1 MSLVYRRYVFCR
13 RLTPPYSRSA
23 DIRSGNRP
31 GKLADTTARKT
42 KFQGK
47 KKATAFTGDRFKS
60 SIGIS
65 LSLR

>member
-47 KKATAFTGDRFKS
+47 KKSDRLHRRPLQIFN
-60 SIGIS
+60 
-65 LSLR
+65 RY

>member
-1 MSLVYRRYVFCR
+1 MCFRCENHKIPNSFASV
-13 RLTPPYSRSA
+13 
-23 DIRSGNRP
+23 I
-31 GKLADTTARKT
+31 T
-42 KFQGK
+42 KFRNIGQ

>member
-47 KKATAFTGDRFKS
+47 KKKRQPSQATAS
-60 SIGIS
+60 N
-65 LSLR
+65 LQ

>member
-31 GKLADTTARKT
+31 GKLADKTARKT
-42 KFQGK
+42 NFLGK
-47 KKATAFTGDRFKS
+47 KKSD
-60 SIGIS
+60 S
-65 LSLR
+65 LHRRPLQIFNRY